1 MTKWLIIITLA
12 ITLGIFG
19 FLYSQSTHQSTATD
33 QAETQSGNGIPVV
46 HSFKDGV
53 HHYSGQLKLAHSCY
67 TVTAETQGDPADAKN
82 QHIILSVVNNMAH
95 EGFCSQIVTRY
106 PFDVILDAP
115 EDVNTTLM
123 VNGALVPI
131 NIHETTWQNPTSGG
145 YITPLNKTGF

>member
-19 FLYSQSTHQSTATD
+19 VLYTQSIRQSTTAGGAD
-33 QAETQSGNGIPVV
+33 AQSGNAIPVV

-53 HHYSGQLKLAHSCY
+53 HQYSGQLKLAHSCY
-67 TVTAETQGDPADAKN
+67 TVTAETQGDPGDAKN
-82 QHIILSVVNNMAH
+82 QHIILTVVDNMARQ
-95 EGFCSQIVTRY
+95 GFCSQIVTRY

-123 VNGALVPI
+123 VNGALVPM
-131 NIHETTWQNPTSGG
+131 NIRETTWHNPTSGG
-145 YITPLNKTGF
+145 YITPLNRTGL